1 MIVRYAVWRMI
12 LRKFAMSMKRLVLGM
27 SLSGKSGDSGDML
40 IRQSPYLH
48 EMMAGFER

>member
-1 MIVRYAVWRMI
+1 MI
-12 LRKFAMSMKRLVLGM
+12 LRKFAMSMKRLVL
-27 SLSGKSGDSGDML
+27 SLSISGKSGQSGDAL

>member
-1 MIVRYAVWRMI
+1 MRN
-12 LRKFAMSMKRLVLGM
+12 FAKSMKRLVM
-27 SLSGKSGDSGDML
+27 SLSLAGKSGHSGDTL